1 LGLGFTSNGRDN
13 SSTVVDLKT
22 LKAINK
28 VMTGGNPDAIL
39 YEPVHHEVYTFN
51 GSGQSATVFEA
62 KTGTVIATIP
72 LMGKPEAAAFDR
84 AVNRIY
90 VNIEDKNEI
99 AVIDVVKHVLVATW
113 PLKGCDEPTGLGFD
127 EKNHR
132 LFSACGN
139 QVMVATDSRTG
150 RLLAMTAIGRGA
162 DGAAFDPGPGYAL
175 SSNGEGTM
183 SVQKF
188 DGNSFTL
195 VETVKTQA
203 SARTMILDVKTHTV
217 YLPAATMVAPAGGRR
232 AQAQPDSFHVLVFRP
247 EVAAFT
253 PAASAR
259 SGCSRAGAIDAQAA
273 AVLFR
278 DPACDREA
286 ESAAARDWA
295 PEPDEAFEHAVLFG
309 GRECRYPNPRPTA
322 PRYRRRGRSATRT
335 CPPSG
340 ACRMPLSSRFIT
352 SCRSSPSSPR
362 AEISTSPPARSTC
375 TPARQGEHSSG
386 ADAVA
391 TISFKYSSERSS
403 GRASGRRV
411 PA

>member
-1 LGLGFTSNGRDN
+1 MRKTLMAIGLVAIASLAAQAADPTYHLVKEIQIGGTGGWDYIAVDSAAQRIYVSHATKVVVADTGTGRVIGEIPDTPGVHGFAVAPDLGLGFTSNGRDN

-113 PLKGCDEPTGLGFD
+113 PLKGCDEPTGLGLD

-217 YLPAATMVAPAGGRR
+217 YLPAATMVAPAGGGR
-232 AQAQPDSFHVLVFRP
+232 AQAQPDSFHVLVF
-247 EVAAFT
+247 
-253 PAASAR
+253 
-259 SGCSRAGAIDAQAA
+259 G
-273 AVLFR
+273 L
-278 DPACDREA
+278 
-286 ESAAARDWA
+286 
-295 PEPDEAFEHAVLFG
+295 
-309 GRECRYPNPRPTA
+309 
-322 PRYRRRGRSATRT
+322 
-335 CPPSG
+335 
-340 ACRMPLSSRFIT
+340 
-352 SCRSSPSSPR
+352 
-362 AEISTSPPARSTC
+362 
-375 TPARQGEHSSG
+375 
-386 ADAVA
+386 
-391 TISFKYSSERSS
+391 K
-403 GRASGRRV
+403 
-411 PA
+411 